1 MKTNIKKLFTALL
14 ALQLGW
20 FAACTSDF
28 EEINSNPNSPETV
41 PSSLVLPTV
50 LRTTVNQHAGQAWG
64 IGNVVMQYTA
74 KIQFTNEDRY
84 NWGPFGNP
92 YGSFFNAQRDI
103 ANIIKISEPL
113 GQNNYVGIAK
123 VVRAIQYAF
132 MTDAYGELPYS
143 EAIQAKEGINYPVF
157 DTQEAIYEG
166 ILKDLREANELLGSS
181 TEAVRG
187 DILFGGNIG
196 NWKKFA
202 NSLRIRVLMR
212 ISLRKNPSAELQQ
225 ILANPAQFP
234 IFTGNGD
241 HAVLQHLPDVPNQH
255 SLYTTRS
262 GSFDEYRL
270 SKNMEV
276 TLKGLND
283 ARLFAYAQPT
293 NASAAGVVGTP
304 ADYSGVPNG
313 LSDEEALQYSP
324 SGDPAK
330 GGSNFISRVGFLWSC
345 SACTPRANPIGYQSI
360 LMNYSELQ
368 FLLAEAR
375 ERGFITTGS
384 AEEFYQNGI
393 NASFGYYEARY
404 RIVNLPQIADRLNI
418 GNEYFTQP
426 NVAYTGSQEEKLAK
440 IGMQKWIALY
450 FSGLEN
456 WYDWRRTGIPGIVPG
471 PAAFEPNVPRRFM
484 YPSSVQALNEDNYR
498 AALARQGEDRIS
510 TRVWWDLAK

>member
-1 MKTNIKKLFTALL
+1 MKTNIKKLFTAFL

-41 PSSLVLPTV
+41 PSSLLLPTI
-50 LRTTVNQHAGQAWG
+50 LRTTANQHAGQAWG

-84 NWGPFGNP
+84 NWGPFGDP

-123 VVRAIQYAF
+123 VVRALQYSF

-143 EAIQAKEGINYPVF
+143 QATLAKDGINYPEF

-166 ILKDLREANELLGSS
+166 ILKDLREANDLLGSS
-181 TEAVRG
+181 NEAVRG
-187 DILFGGNIG
+187 DILFGGNIVR
-196 NWKKFA
+196 WKKFA

-212 ISLRKNPSAELQQ
+212 ISLRKDPSAELQQ
-225 ILANPAQFP
+225 MLANPGQFP
-234 IFTGNGD
+234 IFTGNDD
-241 HAVLQHLPDVPNQH
+241 HGVLQHLSDVPNQH
-255 SLYTTRS
+255 NLYTTRS

-270 SKNMEV
+270 SKNMEL

-283 ARLFAYAQPT
+283 SRLFAYAQPT
-293 NASAAGVVGTP
+293 NASGAGVVGTP
-304 ADYSGVPNG
+304 NDYSGVPNG

-330 GGSNFISRVGFLWSC
+330 GGSNFLSRVGFLWAC
-345 SACTPRANPIGYQSI
+345 SACTPRANPTGYQTI
-360 LMNYSELQ
+360 LMNFSELQ

-375 ERGFITTGS
+375 ERNYISTGS
-384 AEEFYQNGI
+384 AEEYYLNGI
-393 NASFGYYEARY
+393 NASFDYYEERY
-404 RIVNLPQIADRLNI
+404 RLVNLPQIADRLMV
-418 GNEYFTQP
+418 GNEYFSQP
-426 NVAYTGSQEEKLAK
+426 SVAYTGTQAEKLAK
-440 IGMQKWIALY
+440 IGTQKWIALY

-456 WYDWRRTGIPGIVPG
+456 WYDWRRTGIPTIVPG

-484 YPSSVQALNEDNYR
+484 YPSSVQALNEENYN
-498 AALARQGEDRIS
+498 AALSRQGEDRIT
-510 TRVWWDLAK
+510 TRVWWDLAR